1 MDLKFKNYLILA
13 EEFLI
18 DGDLDKA
25 EDLLLKSL
33 KFTRKEDVDE
43 KISVYFELTDIY
55 LKKENYHEA
64 KFYFEKILSLKE
76 MAGAYYGLAITNDF
90 CSGDISYSIKNYK
103 LAIKLDE
110 NYDRAHYYLAHAYD
124 KIGDTELAIKEFE
137 KVLAIDEYDFVTYND
152 LGSIYEIENK
162 NDLAEKFVKKS
173 LEIKPDYGRALY
185 NMGVLSKKK
194 GDNTLA
200 LKYYYEAIGK
210 FEDPFL
216 FLNMSAVYIEE
227 KDYKSA
233 INILDR
239 GLMDFP
245 NSVNLHYNKA
255 CSFSLLGDNKRA
267 KDEIKKAIKINRDAY
282 EWAKTDDDLC
292 EIVKEL
298 KWLLLK
304 QKTK

>member
-13 EEFLI
+13 EEFLLE
-18 DGDLDKA
+18 GDINRA

-33 KFTRKEDVDE
+33 KFTNDKDADE
-43 KISVYFELTDIY
+43 RISVYFELADLY
-55 LKKENYHEA
+55 LKKENYDRA
-64 KFYFEKILSLKE
+64 KFYFEKILSIKE
-76 MAGAYYGLAITNDF
+76 MAGAFYGLAITNDF
-90 CSGDISYSIKNYK
+90 INGDINYSIKNYK
-103 LAIKLDE
+103 KAIELDD

-124 KIGDTELAIKEFE
+124 KIGKTNLAIEEFK

-173 LEIKPDYGRALY
+173 LEIKGDYGRALY

-194 GDNTLA
+194 GDNKLA

-227 KDYKSA
+227 KNYKSA

-255 CSFSLLGDNKRA
+255 CSFSLLGDKKRA
-267 KDEIKKAIKINRDAY
+267 KEEIIKAIKINGDAY
-282 EWAKTDDDLC
+282 TWAKTDVDLC